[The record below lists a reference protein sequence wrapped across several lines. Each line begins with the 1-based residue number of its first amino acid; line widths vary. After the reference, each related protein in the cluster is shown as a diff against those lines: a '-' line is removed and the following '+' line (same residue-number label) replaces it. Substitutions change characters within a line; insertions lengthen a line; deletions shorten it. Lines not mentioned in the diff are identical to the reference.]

1 MMRQFIVL
9 AAILCPT
16 GLACLPRDA
25 TAQEE
30 GSHDHHHDHSAHQR
44 MMEQRTYARS
54 VHAYDVP
61 AVTLLDQDGREV
73 PLASLLGSPEPVALN
88 FIFTTCPTICPV
100 MTATLAHMHRALG
113 TDRNGLR
120 TVSIS
125 IDPDYDTPAVLKT
138 YAAHHDAGSE
148 WQFLTG
154 RADRIIEVQKAFDA
168 YTGSKVNHRPLT
180 LLKGS
185 GSKTWVRIDGLAGGA
200 ELADEYRRLEAK

>member
-1 MMRQFIVL
+1 MRQLTLL
-9 AAILCPT
+9 AVILCAT
-16 GLACLPRDA
+16 LTCFPRGA
-25 TAQEE
+25 AAQAER
-30 GSHDHHHDHSAHQR
+30 SHDHHHDHSAHRQ
-44 MMEQRTYARS
+44 MMQQRTYTRS

-61 AVTLLDQDGREV
+61 DVTLLNQDGREMT
-73 PLASLLGSPEPVALN
+73 LASLLESPEPVALN

-113 TDRNGLR
+113 ADRNGLR

-125 IDPDYDTPAVLKT
+125 IDPDYDTPTVLKT
-138 YAAHHDAGSE
+138 YAALHDAGSE

-154 RADRIIEVQKAFDA
+154 NADRIIKVRKAFDA